1 MLATRRRTAFAF
13 FAVSAL
19 LLSGCAVGPG
29 PEIASPPASSADP
42 KRPHLAEAPSDTGTA
57 PADLTFEAGAELP
70 EDWSVQWG
78 DPFMADERYSV
89 ESADDGNGGW
99 AYRDNET
106 QCVIRFW
113 QGTVSDMDPTAGD
126 RAATDAL
133 LATILDVTPEDIQ
146 TYAVDDSIPE
156 LLGGSVD
163 VRTVSGDTEEGL
175 TWVDSVRAFTVLS
188 AGLYVGVECPGGQ
201 DALDV
206 YTTLAEDYLQ
216 FVVGP
221 AF

>member
-1 MLATRRRTAFAF
+1 MLVSRRHTALALVT
-13 FAVSAL
+13 ASAL
-19 LLSGCAVGPG
+19 LLTGCAVGPD

-42 KRPHLAEAPSDTGTA
+42 KRPYLAETPGDTGSV
-57 PADLTFEAGAELP
+57 PADLTFEAGAELA

-78 DPFMADERYSV
+78 DAFMADERYSI

-113 QGTVSDMDPTAGD
+113 QGTVSDMDRTAGD

-133 LATILDVTPEDIQ
+133 LATILDVTAEDIQ
-146 TYAVDDSIPE
+146 TYAVDDTIPE

-163 VRTVSGDTEEGL
+163 VRTVSGDTEEGS
-175 TWVDSVRAFTVLS
+175 TWVDSVRAFTALS
-188 AGLYVGVECPGGQ
+188 AGLYVGVECPAGQ

-206 YTTLAEDYLQ
+206 YSALAEDYLQ

>member
-1 MLATRRRTAFAF
+1 MLVTRLRSAFALV
-13 FAVSAL
+13 AVSAL
-19 LLSGCAVGPG
+19 LLSGCAIGPG
-29 PEIASPPASSADP
+29 SDSASPPPFPADP
-42 KRPHLAEAPSDTGTA
+42 KHLERAEEPGDAGDV
-57 PADLTFEAGAELP
+57 PAELTFEAGAELP

-156 LLGGSVD
+156 LVGGSVD

-188 AGLYVGVECPGGQ
+188 AGLYVGVECPAGQ

-206 YTTLAEDYLQ
+206 YAALAEDYLQ